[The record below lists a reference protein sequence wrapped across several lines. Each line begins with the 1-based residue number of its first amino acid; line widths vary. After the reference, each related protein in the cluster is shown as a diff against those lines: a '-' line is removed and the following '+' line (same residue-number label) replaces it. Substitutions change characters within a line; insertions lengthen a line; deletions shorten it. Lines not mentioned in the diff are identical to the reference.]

1 METPTGTIA
10 LKKTSEDGVV
20 AGISFTI
27 KGENFNKTVTT
38 DENGNLTVEGL
49 FPGTYTITEQSI
61 DMTRPLRPIKM
72 VRSSLKVCELAN
84 TRYLRSATV
93 FLLDISCLPISR

>member
-20 AGISFTI
+20 AGIRFTI
-27 KGENFNKTVTT
+27 EGEGIKKTVVT

-49 FPGTYTITEQSI
+49 FPATYTITEQSI
-61 DMTRPLRPIKM
+61 DRYEPQQTQKVTLIEAKRLR
-72 VRSSLKVCELAN
+72 
-84 TRYLRSATV
+84 
-93 FLLDISCLPISR
+93 